1 MEVRTFKA
9 GLTLLFLP
17 VPPMFEKSVGYYG
30 RSRFAAF
37 FWGLCD
43 ELCFLDDSLDS
54 GTLDSAGWLVF
65 TEHPFVRL
73 HFQSYDFGSAEL
85 PARHCLLL
93 DREQRH
99 FHVGT
104 REAIEAFL
112 EKEANPEAEA
122 AEQPGRETTVT
133 LDEFIAMAGN
143 IEEVLGRE
151 LFPDEMM
158 KRLQE
163 QQAVCTELRQWLE
176 RLG

>member
-1 MEVRTFKA
+1 MEACTLKA
-9 GLTLLFLP
+9 GLTPLFLP
-17 VPPMFEKSVGYYG
+17 VPPMFEKSVGYSG
-30 RSRFAAF
+30 GSRFVAF

-54 GTLDSAGWLVF
+54 GTLDSACWLVF
-65 TEHPFVRL
+65 MEHPFVRL
-73 HFQSYDFGSAEL
+73 HFQPYDFGSAEL
-85 PARHCLLL
+85 PARHSLLL
-93 DREQRH
+93 DRVQRR

-104 REAIEAFL
+104 REAIEVFL
-112 EKEANPEAEA
+112 EKAANPGGA
-122 AEQPGRETTVT
+122 ASEKPGRETTVT

-163 QQAVCTELRQWLE
+163 QQAVCAALREWLG
-176 RLG
+176 RLR